1 MIGWAKSIVGAKPNG
16 WRAPRRWLPT
26 GGERRRLFGSSSPTD
41 ELTKKI
47 IIESNYGHIKQ
58 LKSQQLR
65 VLSENCCN
73 KKIRDVVLWSEIS
86 RSAINRC
93 DEFKYFDAVLLL
105 SSFEKM
111 NMADDH
117 LYKTFAH
124 VFVKQINHMEPRHL
138 ILLINLYC
146 KANLFPRVLF
156 VQVFHAIVRYCSKF
170 YPEEYTDLLICFA
183 SLNISNGDLMKTLCK
198 SMVQNVTLFDY
209 NHLCCI
215 VGCLR
220 RLGVQDDVIY
230 YVLDEK
236 QQKEL
241 KLMTT
246 QELFDCMKK
255 VKLLKYS
262 WELYEKDLLEE
273 FKNRIAKFQG
283 EKDVNQLEDPFVCL
297 NFLVSK
303 QHVTKN
309 FLIALS
315 KWCAS
320 HVYEYP
326 SRSAKRPLAYQLIML
341 YQLMKEHDVNNYH
354 FIEKA
359 IHRFVVSRG
368 GLAVNR
374 DKMAKPVSYQR
385 GRKYVFARDPLEGGG
400 TAEVGAT
407 EVGAAHV
414 DASSDRLADQ
424 PTGEDFYLHEGIA
437 HRMGED
443 DGYDGHTPPQRYAHP
458 EEPPPMTEKQRAIA
472 LSLGEGTERK
482 KPSTHSHGRHFN
494 FKLRQR
500 PKRVKNAAVP
510 VDM

>member
-1 MIGWAKSIVGAKPNG
+1 MIGWAKSIVGVKPKG
-16 WRAPRRWLPT
+16 WRVARKWLPT
-26 GGERRRLFGSSSPTD
+26 PGQQRRLFGSSTPPD
-41 ELTKKI
+41 ELTRKI

-58 LKSQQLR
+58 MKSQELR
-65 VLSENCCN
+65 VLSENCSN

-86 RSAINRC
+86 RNAIDRC
-93 DEFKYFDAVLLL
+93 DEFKYFDALLLL

-111 NMADDH
+111 NLADDH

-124 VFVKQINHMEPRHL
+124 VFVKQINHMEPRHF
-138 ILLINLYC
+138 ILLITLYC
-146 KANLFPRVLF
+146 KANIFPRVLF

-170 YPEEYTDLLICFA
+170 YPEEYVDLLICFA
-183 SLNISNGDLMKTLCK
+183 NLHISNVDLIRTLCK
-198 SMVQNVTLFDY
+198 SMVKNVNLFDY
-209 NHLCCI
+209 SNLCCI

-220 RLGVQDDVIY
+220 RLEVNDDVIY

-241 KLMTT
+241 KLLTT
-246 QELFDCMKK
+246 QELFDLMKK

-273 FKNRIAKFQG
+273 FLSRIDSFQG
-283 EKDVNQLEDPFVCL
+283 EKDINQLEDPFVCL

-303 QHVTKN
+303 QHVKSS

-341 YQLMKEHDVNNYH
+341 YQLMQEHDVKNYH

-359 IHRFVVSRG
+359 IHRFVISRG

-374 DKMAKPVSYQR
+374 DKMIKPVSYQK
-385 GRKYVFARDPLEGGG
+385 GRKYIFTQDPLEGAD
-400 TAEVGAT
+400 AE
-407 EVGAAHV
+407 EV
-414 DASSDRLADQ
+414 DASRDRLVDQ
-424 PTGEDFYLHEGIA
+424 PTGEDSYLHEGIP
-437 HRMGED
+437 HRISED
-443 DGYDGHTPPQRYAHP
+443 DEYTSPQRYSDP
-458 EEPPPMTEKQRAIA
+458 EEPTPMTEKQRSIS
-472 LSLGEGTERK
+472 LSLGKSTERK
-482 KPSTHSHGRHFN
+482 KPSLHSHGRHFN

-500 PKRVKNAAVP
+500 PKRVKNGAVP
-510 VDM
+510 VDT

>member
-1 MIGWAKSIVGAKPNG
+1 MIAWAKSIVGMKPNG
-16 WRAPRRWLPT
+16 WRAPRKWLPT
-26 GGERRRLFGSSSPTD
+26 PAEHRRLFGSSTTPD
-41 ELTKKI
+41 ELTTKVI
-47 IIESNYGHIKQ
+47 MENNYGHIKQ
-58 LKSQQLR
+58 MKSQELR
-65 VLSENCCN
+65 VLSENCSN

-86 RSAINRC
+86 RNAIDRC

-111 NMADDH
+111 NMTDDH

-124 VFVKQINHMEPRHL
+124 VFVKQINHMEPRH
-138 ILLINLYC
+138 IIMLINLYC

-156 VQVFHAIVRYCSKF
+156 VQIFHAIVRYCSKF
-170 YPEEYTDLLICFA
+170 YPEEYVDLLICFA
-183 SLNISNGDLMKTLCK
+183 SLNISNADLMRTLCK
-198 SMVQNVTLFDY
+198 SMVKNVNLFDY
-209 NHLCCI
+209 THLCCI

-220 RLGVQDDVIY
+220 RLDVHDDVIY
-230 YVLDEK
+230 YVFDEK

-241 KLMTT
+241 KLLTT
-246 QELFDCMKK
+246 QEVFDLMKK

-262 WELYEKDLLEE
+262 WDLYEKDLLDE
-273 FKNRIAKFQG
+273 FLRRIETFQG
-283 EKDVNQLEDPFVCL
+283 EEDINQLEDPFVCL

-303 QHVTKN
+303 KYVRNN

-341 YQLMKEHDVNNYH
+341 YQLMQERDVKNYH

-359 IHRFVVSRG
+359 IHRFVISRG

-374 DKMAKPVSYQR
+374 DKMTKPVSYQK
-385 GRKYVFARDPLEGGG
+385 GRKYIFTRDPLEGKRP
-400 TAEVGAT
+400 AEL
-407 EVGAAHV
+407 
-414 DASSDRLADQ
+414 DASSGPLAEQ
-424 PTGEDFYLHEGIA
+424 PTGEDSYIHDDIPHGMNEVEGYIS
-437 HRMGED
+437 
-443 DGYDGHTPPQRYAHP
+443 PQRYSDP
-458 EEPPPMTEKQRAIA
+458 EEPTPMTEKQRSIT

-482 KPSTHSHGRHFN
+482 KPSIHSHGRHFN

-500 PKRVKNAAVP
+500 TKRVKNGPVP
-510 VDM
+510 VDT

>member
-1 MIGWAKSIVGAKPNG
+1 MIRWAKSIVGVKPKG
-16 WRAPRRWLPT
+16 WRVSRKWVPPPT
-26 GGERRRLFGSSSPTD
+26 EQRRLFGSSTPSD
-41 ELTKKI
+41 EVTRKI

-58 LKSQQLR
+58 MKSQELR
-65 VLSENCCN
+65 VLSENCSN

-86 RSAINRC
+86 RNAINRC
-93 DEFKYFDAVLLL
+93 DEFKYFDALLLL

-111 NMADDH
+111 NLADDN
-117 LYKTFAH
+117 LYKTFSH
-124 VFVKQINHMEPRHL
+124 VFVKQINHMEPRDL

-170 YPEEYTDLLICFA
+170 YPEEYVDLLICFA
-183 SLNISNGDLMKTLCK
+183 SLNISNVDLIRTLCK
-198 SMVQNVTLFDY
+198 SMVKNVNLFDY
-209 NHLCCI
+209 SNLCCI

-220 RLGVQDDVIY
+220 RLDVNDDVIY
-230 YVLDEK
+230 YVFDEK

-241 KLMTT
+241 KLLTT
-246 QELFDCMKK
+246 QELFDLMKK

-273 FKNRIAKFQG
+273 FLSRIDNFQG
-283 EKDVNQLEDPFVCL
+283 VKDVNQLEDPFVCL

-303 QHVTKN
+303 QCVRNN
-309 FLIALS
+309 FLFALS

-341 YQLMKEHDVNNYH
+341 YQLMKEHDVKNYN

-359 IHRFVVSRG
+359 IRRFVISRG

-374 DKMAKPVSYQR
+374 DKMIKPVSYQK
-385 GRKYVFARDPLEGGG
+385 GRKYIFAEDPLEEDR
-400 TAEVGAT
+400 TVE
-407 EVGAAHV
+407 V
-414 DASSDRLADQ
+414 DASSDHTLDQ
-424 PTGEDFYLHEGIA
+424 PTGHDSYVQEGIS
-437 HRMGED
+437 HRMSQG
-443 DGYDGHTPPQRYAHP
+443 DGYTSPHSYADT
-458 EEPPPMTEKQRAIA
+458 EEPNPMTEKKRSIM
-472 LSLGEGTERK
+472 LSLGKTTECK
-482 KPSTHSHGRHFN
+482 KPSMYSRGRHFN

-500 PKRVKNAAVP
+500 PKCVKNAPVP
-510 VDM
+510 VET